1 MYYLTV
7 GYPLGSDIV
16 ENRLVFQV
24 SLKKQTVQLIP
35 LEYRIWGRFLLGAYG
50 EEVEKSLP
58 EADLRGFSPTMN
70 KLIQT
75 GLLASFPD
83 GDYAQMKPLKFMRQG
98 IGEGLDLQT
107 NAYSVMFRGKVE
119 LSPLEYDV
127 WREAD
132 GEISYREI
140 ERRVI
145 LKRRIPAFEAE
156 TSVFG
161 LCRRGLLL
169 AVNREER

>member
-1 MYYLTV
+1 
-7 GYPLGSDIV
+7 
-16 ENRLVFQV
+16 
-24 SLKKQTVQLIP
+24 
-35 LEYRIWGRFLLGAYG
+35 
-50 EEVEKSLP
+50 
-58 EADLRGFSPTMN
+58 MN

-156 TSVFG
+156 KSVFG